1 MTPTWRELRAHAAGQ
16 LADAGI
22 VPAEAEARFM
32 VERASGYDA
41 DEWLDAAEVR
51 PPARAEAR
59 LHDMVARRVAGE
71 PLQYVLGAWSFRGL
85 DLMLD
90 RRVLIPRP
98 ETELVVE
105 VALEEA
111 ERLGLRR
118 ARHRETTAQRP
129 EGSGAW
135 SRPIETETTAQR
147 PEGSGAWSRP
157 IIVDLGTGSGAI
169 ALALEAELP
178 DVEVWASDA
187 SEDALAV
194 ARANIAGCAATRVRL
209 ATAGSWFDALPAALR
224 GSLQMVVANPPYVA
238 EHEVA
243 ALPDDVRL
251 YEPRTALVA
260 GPKGTEA
267 IEALLD
273 EVPGWLAPGGTV
285 VLELAPHQGED
296 MQRYALELGYR
307 EVFVRN
313 DLAGRPRILAARTG

>member
-1 MTPTWRELRAHAAGQ
+1 MTPTWRGLRADAAGQ

-22 VPAEAEARFM
+22 IPADAEARFM

-41 DEWLDAAEVR
+41 DEWLEAAEVR

-59 LHDMVARRVAGE
+59 LHDMVARRLAGE

-85 DLMLD
+85 DLMVD

-105 VALEEA
+105 IALEEA

-118 ARHRETTAQRP
+118 SRHQETTAQRP
-129 EGSGAW
+129 EGSGAR
-135 SRPIETETTAQR
+135 SRPIV
-147 PEGSGAWSRP
+147 
-157 IIVDLGTGSGAI
+157 VDLGTGSGAI

-251 YEPRTALVA
+251 YEPRAALVA

-285 VLELAPHQGED
+285 VLELAPHQGAD
-296 MQRYALELGYR
+296 MQRYAFELGYR
-307 EVFVRN
+307 EVFVRD
-313 DLAGRPRILAARTG
+313 DLAGRPRVLVARTG